1 MKIIYP
7 ELSYAKTLEL
17 STLLT
22 LCDRRDTIV
31 AKLFNEICGNQSHS
45 LYKLLP
51 SKYQPSYS
59 LREKNIYSSKVQ
71 NWKMQEYM

>member
-17 STLLT
+17 SRLLT
-22 LCDRRDTIV
+22 LCDGRDKIV
-31 AKLFNEICGNQSHS
+31 AKLFNEICANQSHS
-45 LYKLLP
+45 LYKLFQR
-51 SKYQPSYS
+51 KYQPSYS